1 MRRRDDDGQRR
12 KASLGERGVGRSLLE
27 KGLIDPASAV
37 PDEPVG
43 GEMSFYIL
51 VNLPAMGRVPAGP
64 GGMRQSEAGAD
75 AAL

>member
-1 MRRRDDDGQRR
+1 M
-12 KASLGERGVGRSLLE
+12 LE
-27 KGLIDPASAV
+27 NGLIDPASAV
-37 PDEPVG
+37 PTEPVD